1 MDLFGNKYKNDAI
14 IFEAG
19 DHDQRLFFIIEGEV
33 GIVRDGKIVSRI
45 GPGQYFGELS
55 LLNKVPRIAS
65 AFVSSDWAKIIVIPE
80 KQMKILLAEDNEIAM
95 SFLTNMA
102 KKLQVT

>member
-1 MDLFGNKYKNDAI
+1 MRNIFISFIWLYLNTGALLIGAEVIAAVHKQEILLIKQLFKIRKIYQHPIVKNLMDLFGHKYKKDAI

-45 GPGQYFGELS
+45 F
-55 LLNKVPRIAS
+55 
-65 AFVSSDWAKIIVIPE
+65 W
-80 KQMKILLAEDNEIAM
+80 
-95 SFLTNMA
+95 
-102 KKLQVT
+102 